1 MVVVF
6 EVVVTVDVVN
16 DGLQVLHL
24 FLECVDKSSA
34 CGSISV
40 AVTMVLMKL
49 LQNKKTNIESQ
60 KNSWLIQFNLN
71 IHFYFY

>member
-1 MVVVF
+1 M
-6 EVVVTVDVVN
+6 EVVVTVVVVN

-24 FLECVDKSSA
+24 FLECVDRSSA

-49 LQNKKTNIESQ
+49 LQKEKKYTVNVEKKKIV
-60 KNSWLIQFNLN
+60 I
-71 IHFYFY
+71 